1 MGISLAMSGEIP
13 VNLQKA
19 QAEWMKNWH
28 RYLLGRMGMLASAL
42 EVGCGCGYVM
52 ENIKGVQYVAGIDS
66 SISEVNCAK
75 NRGLNAFFGDAKR
88 IPFPDKSFDLVY
100 GNYVLMWNK
109 EPKVI
114 LNEMRRVSKKYV
126 AIFAEPYW
134 SGAVC
139 DSSYLRNL
147 AEKSREFISTKGGN
161 PDAGLDLP
169 GLFFELFGDFEIG
182 TIPLVTTH
190 KDMVEMIEFEKE
202 ILNLKEDT
210 QYGNLLYVPTFWAF
224 GRVD

>member
-1 MGISLAMSGEIP
+1 MSGEIP

-28 RYLLGRMGMLASAL
+28 RYLLGRMRGVTSAL

-52 ENIKGVQYVAGIDS
+52 ENMKGVQYVAGIDS
-66 SISEVNCAK
+66 AISEVNCAK
-75 NRGLNAFFGDAKR
+75 NRGLDAFFGDAKR

-100 GNYVLMWNK
+100 GNYLLMWNK

-139 DSSYLRNL
+139 DSSFLRSL
-147 AEKSREFISTKGGN
+147 AENSREFILKRGGN
-161 PDAGLDLP
+161 PDAGLNLF
-169 GLFFELFGDFEIG
+169 GLFSELFDDFEMG
-182 TIPLVTTH
+182 TVPLITSH
-190 KDMVEMIEFEKE
+190 KDMIEMIEFEKR
-202 ILNLKEDT
+202 ILNLEGNIG
-210 QYGNLLYVPTFWAF
+210 YGNLLYVPTFWAF